1 MEKELRTLTTKVE
14 LRSNSEGGTEYI
26 EAYALKFN
34 RESDQ
39 LGWWTP
45 FVEKIDSRALD
56 NADLSNVVALINHDQ
71 NLVLGRNSATGER
84 GKVELEIDGIGLKW
98 KLTPTDTTYA
108 RDLLENVSNGV
119 INQCSFAFSLST
131 DENADEWNWNEERGL
146 YERTIFN
153 IARIHDVSAVTTP
166 AYPDTEAVVSAR
178 SKDKVKDL
186 EEKRLS
192 REPKQAAPEQR
203 FFDYLKIM
211 QARAEMEGK

>member
-14 LRSNSEGGTEYI
+14 LRLNSEGGTEYI

-56 NADLSNVVALINHDQ
+56 NADLSNVVALFNHDQ
-71 NLVLGRNSATGER
+71 NLVLGRNSATGEK
-84 GKVELEIDGIGLKW
+84 GKVDLEIDGIGLKW
-98 KLTPTDTTYA
+98 KVTPTDTTYA
-108 RDLLENVSNGV
+108 RDLMENVRNGV
-119 INQCSFAFSLST
+119 INQCSFAFSL
-131 DENADEWNWNEERGL
+131 ANEEDADSWNFNEDRGV
-146 YERTIFN
+146 YERTIN
-153 IARIHDVSAVTTP
+153 KIGRLYDVSVVTTP

-192 REPKQAAPEQR
+192 RETKQAAPEQR

-211 QARAEMEGK
+211 QARAEMEEK

>member
-56 NADLSNVVALINHDQ
+56 NADLSNVVALFNHDQ
-71 NLVLGRNSATGER
+71 NLVLGRNSATGEK
-84 GKVELEIDGIGLKW
+84 GKVDLEVDGIGLKW
-98 KLTPTDTTYA
+98 KVTPTDTTYA
-108 RDLLENVSNGV
+108 RDLMENVRNGV
-119 INQCSFAFSLST
+119 INQCSFAFSL
-131 DENADEWNWNEERGL
+131 ANEEDADSWNFNEDRGV
-146 YERTIFN
+146 YERTIN
-153 IARIHDVSAVTTP
+153 KIGRLYDVSVVTTP

-186 EEKRLS
+186 EEKRLAK
-192 REPKQAAPEQR
+192 EPIIEAPEQR

-211 QARAEMEGK
+211 QARAEMEEK

>member
-14 LRSNSEGGTEYI
+14 LRTNSEGGTEYI

-56 NADLSNVVALINHDQ
+56 NTDMSNVVALFNHDQ
-71 NLVLGRNSATGER
+71 NLVLGRNSATGEK
-84 GKVELEIDGIGLKW
+84 GKVELEVDGIGLKW
-98 KLTPTDTTYA
+98 KVTPTDTTYA
-108 RDLLENVSNGV
+108 RDLMENVRSGV
-119 INQCSFAFSLST
+119 INQCSFAFSLAS
-131 DENADEWNWNEERGL
+131 DENSDEWNWSEERGL
-146 YERTIFN
+146 YERTIN
-153 IARIHDVSAVTTP
+153 KIGRLYDVSVVTTP
-166 AYPDTEAVVSAR
+166 AYPDTEAVVSER

-192 REPKQAAPEQR
+192 REPKMVAPEQR

-211 QARAEMEGK
+211 QARAKMEGK